1 MVALAGAGVIGATM
15 YSTRK
20 KETKINDVQNRRI
33 EAHETR
39 ELERGSAGVGEN
51 KMSGGSS
58 NSATPSDRDPG
69 YREVSTADSTKNL
82 PAGGVSSGYGGG
94 GSTAS
99 VTDKLGRSTSILG
112 GSGKKIASRS
122 DEEGYHDTRGISR
135 MGPEIPSK
143 KRSDVAD

>member
-20 KETKINDVQNRRI
+20 KESKINDDQNRVI

-39 ELERGSAGVGEN
+39 ELERGSAG
-51 KMSGGSS
+51 GG
-58 NSATPSDRDPG
+58 RDPG

-143 KRSDVAD
+143 KRSDVSD